1 MLRGFCTLVM
11 LSRPLALRSPVAP
24 LHSKRRTTTAFV
36 RPRKMHA
43 AASLDIMPETP
54 MSSTRR
60 FVTLAKLS
68 PFWPPAGGLP
78 EKRCLSPGSLRTVT
92 LDTVT
97 PVMLFS
103 HASPATGTAVE
114 RPKTTSPP
122 ENGRLKMLSRS
133 PYSPD
138 LPTLRISSR
147 VNEQSQQR
155 RAGGST
161 SHTRQIPAPTSY

>member
-1 MLRGFCTLVM
+1 MLSGFCTLVM

-24 LHSKRRTTTAFV
+24 LHSKRRTSTVFV

-43 AASLDIMPETP
+43 AASLDVMPETP
-54 MSSTRR
+54 TSSTCR
-60 FVTLAKLS
+60 FVTLTKDT
-68 PFWPPAGGLP
+68 PFWPPAGGLL
-78 EKRCLSPGSLRTVT
+78 EKRCLSPASFRTVT

-114 RPKTTSPP
+114 RPKTMSPP

-138 LPTLRISSR
+138 LPTFRMSNR
-147 VNEQSQQR
+147 VNEKLVQ
-155 RAGGST
+155 
-161 SHTRQIPAPTSY
+161 